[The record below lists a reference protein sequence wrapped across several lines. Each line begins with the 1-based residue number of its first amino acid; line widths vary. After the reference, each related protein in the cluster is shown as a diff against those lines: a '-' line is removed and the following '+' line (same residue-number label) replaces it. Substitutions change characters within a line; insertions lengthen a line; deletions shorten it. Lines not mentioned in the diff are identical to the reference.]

1 MPMTVLIVDDHPS
14 FRATARALL
23 EAEGYDVV
31 GEADDG
37 AAALAVGALTVLIIL
52 QSNHDD
58 QRVVTAVLGPLVGWS
73 FIAAGL
79 VAWSRRPANHTGR
92 LMVALG
98 FAWALTALTEAND
111 KWIYSTGLAVGAIF
125 L

>member
-1 MPMTVLIVDDHPS
+1 MSYTRRLWLS
-14 FRATARALL
+14 FWP
-23 EAEGYDVV
+23 
-31 GEADDG
+31 
-37 AAALAVGALTVLIIL
+37 AALAVGALTVLIIL

-92 LMVALG
+92 LMVVINWNTDLGDALE
-98 FAWALTALTEAND
+98 WAESPYYPL
-111 KWIYSTGLAVGAIF
+111 KYSTFASEMF
-125 L
+125 LNMIMYSMTR